1 MVSLHSYGY
10 RNAAGNY
17 FAFGYCRYRTFVCGF
32 DKQTK
37 GNTHRNESVHLVLQP
52 YYELMRL
59 FKKETINA
67 DSSSFIS
74 LVAPSINFIS
84 IIAAAAMLPIG
95 FWKPL
100 ISFNGDII
108 LFAYVL
114 GLARFFQILA
124 AMDIGS
130 SFEGMGAAR
139 EATFALFAEPIFFFT
154 LGSVAFIS
162 GLTSI
167 YDIYH
172 SIRLDN
178 ISYIVFIII
187 CSISVFILAVTE
199 CSRMPV
205 DDPNT
210 HLELTMI
217 HEVMILD
224 NSGFDLFLYQYSS
237 YIKLFI
243 YAIIEVSFFYPFG
256 VQSYWL
262 GILIFVVV
270 AVILTL
276 TLATVETI
284 TSRFKMKNIPLYLL
298 FATAIGI
305 LNLLIYTFT
314 K

>member
-1 MVSLHSYGY
+1 MGMNILQGIISVLVILGLAPLFAGMV
-10 RNAAGNY
+10 N
-17 FAFGYCRYRTFVCGF
+17 
-32 DKQTK
+32 KQKAILT
-37 GNTHRNESVHLVLQP
+37 GRIGSPVLQP
-52 YYELMRL
+52 YYELNRL
-59 FKKETINA
+59 FKKETINSTNA
-67 DSSSFIS
+67 SFMSRIS
-74 LVAPSINFIS
+74 PLINFVS
-84 IIAAAAMLPIG
+84 LIIAAAMLPVG

-108 LFAYVL
+108 LFAYIL

-154 LGSVAFIS
+154 IGSIAIIS
-162 GLTSI
+162 GQTSL

-172 SIRLDN
+172 SIELTN
-178 ISYIVFIII
+178 ISYEVFIVI
-187 CSISVFILAVTE
+187 CSISVFMLAVTE

-224 NSGFDLFLYQYSS
+224 NSGIDLFLYQYSS
-237 YIKLFI
+237 YLKLFI
-243 YAIIEVSFFYPFG
+243 YTVLEISFFYPLSN
-256 VQSYWL
+256 QSYLL
-262 GILIFVVV
+262 GILIFITGSV
-270 AVILTL
+270 ALSLTL
-276 TLATVETI
+276 GIVETI
-284 TSRFKMKNIPLYLL
+284 TSRYKMKNIPQYLL

>member
-1 MVSLHSYGY
+1 MELIKVIQGIFSLLIIIALSPLFTG
-10 RNAAGNY
+10 
-17 FAFGYCRYRTFVCGF
+17 
-32 DKQTK
+32 
-37 GNTHRNESVHLVLQP
+37 LVNKLKAIFTGRIGAPIIQP
-52 YYELMRL
+52 YYELKRL
-59 FKKETINA
+59 IRKETINA
-67 DSSSFIS
+67 NSSSFIS
-74 LVAPSINFIS
+74 SISPAINLVSVIF
-84 IIAAAAMLPIG
+84 AAAMLPIG
-95 FWKPL
+95 FSTPL
-100 ISFNGDII
+100 ISFEGDII

-114 GLARFFQILA
+114 GLARFFQIIA

-139 EATFALFAEPIFFFT
+139 EATFAVFAEPIFFFT
-154 LGSVAFIS
+154 LGSIAFM
-162 GLTSI
+162 GGFTSI

-178 ISYIVFIII
+178 VTYIVFIVV
-187 CSISVFILAVTE
+187 CSTSAFFLAITE

-224 NSGFDLFLYQYSS
+224 NSGTDLFLYQYSS

-243 YAIIEVSFFYPFG
+243 YAILETSFFYPFG
-256 VQSYWL
+256 VQNYTV
-262 GILIFVVV
+262 GVIIFIVVI
-270 AVILTL
+270 AALSIA
-276 TLATVETI
+276 LAISETI
-284 TSRFKMKNIPLYLL
+284 TSRFKMKNIPHYLL

>member
-1 MVSLHSYGY
+1 MVKEILQGIISVSVIIGL
-10 RNAAGNY
+10 APLFAGLVN
-17 FAFGYCRYRTFVCGF
+17 
-32 DKQTK
+32 KQKAKLT
-37 GNTHRNESVHLVLQP
+37 GRVGAPILQP
-52 YYELMRL
+52 YYELQRL
-59 FKKETINA
+59 IKKETINST
-67 DSSSFIS
+67 SSSFIS
-74 LVAPSINFIS
+74 RVAPILNYVSI
-84 IIAAAAMLPIG
+84 IIAAAILPVG

-108 LFAYVL
+108 LFAYIL
-114 GLARFFQILA
+114 GLSRFFQILA

-154 LGSVAFIS
+154 IGSIAFIS
-162 GLTSI
+162 GYTSI

-172 SIRLDN
+172 SIQLEN
-178 ISYIVFIII
+178 ISYEVFIVI
-187 CSISVFILAVTE
+187 CSISVFMLAVTE

-224 NSGFDLFLYQYSS
+224 NSGLDLFFYQFSS

-243 YAIIEVSFFYPFG
+243 YAVLEISFFYPFSQ
-256 VQSYWL
+256 QSYFI
-262 GILIFVVV
+262 GIVIFIVGIIALSFSL
-270 AVILTL
+270 AV
-276 TLATVETI
+276 VETI

>member
-1 MVSLHSYGY
+1 MVIVILQGIASVLILLGL
-10 RNAAGNY
+10 APL
-17 FAFGYCRYRTFVCGF
+17 FVGIVN
-32 DKQTK
+32 KQKAKLT
-37 GNTHRNESVHLVLQP
+37 GRVGAPTLQP
-52 YYELMRL
+52 YYDLQRL

-67 DSSSFIS
+67 STSSFIS
-74 LVAPSINFIS
+74 RVSPLINFITL
-84 IIAAAAMLPIG
+84 IVAAAMLPVG

-100 ISFNGDII
+100 VSFNGDII
-108 LFAYVL
+108 LFAYIL
-114 GLARFFQILA
+114 GLSRFFQILA

-154 LGSVAFIS
+154 IGSISFIS
-162 GLTSI
+162 GYTSLF
-167 YDIYH
+167 DIYH
-172 SIRLDN
+172 SIQLDN
-178 ISYIVFIII
+178 ISYEVFIVI
-187 CSISVFILAVTE
+187 CSISVFMLAVTE

-224 NSGFDLFLYQYSS
+224 NSGLDLFLYQYSS

-243 YAIIEVSFFYPFG
+243 YSVLEISFFYPFSQ
-256 VQSYWL
+256 QSYL
-262 GILIFVVV
+262 IGILIFIVGSIVLSFSL
-270 AVILTL
+270 AV
-276 TLATVETI
+276 VETI
-284 TSRFKMKNIPLYLL
+284 TSRYKMKSIPQYLL

>member
-1 MVSLHSYGY
+1 MGL
-10 RNAAGNY
+10 
-17 FAFGYCRYRTFVCGF
+17 
-32 DKQTK
+32 
-37 GNTHRNESVHLVLQP
+37 EVLQGIISVIVILGLAPLFVGFVNKLKAILTGRIGAPIRQP
-52 YYELMRL
+52 YFDLKKL
-59 FKKETINA
+59 FRKETINA
-67 DSSSFIS
+67 ATSSFVSRVSPLLNLIS
-74 LVAPSINFIS
+74 LIV
-84 IIAAAAMLPIG
+84 AAAMLPVG

-108 LFAYVL
+108 LFAYIL
-114 GLARFFQILA
+114 GLSRFFQILA

-154 LGSVAFIS
+154 IGSIS
-162 GLTSI
+162 FLSGFTSLF
-167 YDIYH
+167 DIYH
-172 SIRLDN
+172 SIQLDN
-178 ISYIVFIII
+178 ISYEVFILI
-187 CSISVFILAVTE
+187 CSISVFMLAVTE

-224 NSGFDLFLYQYSS
+224 NSGIDLFLYQYSS

-243 YAIIEVSFFYPFG
+243 YSVLEISFFYPFSQ
-256 VQSYWL
+256 QSYL
-262 GILIFVVV
+262 FGIIIFVVGSFV
-270 AVILTL
+270 LSFSLAV
-276 TLATVETI
+276 VETI
-284 TSRFKMKNIPLYLL
+284 TARYRIKNIPQYLL

>member
-1 MVSLHSYGY
+1 MGIDILQGIISIIVILGLSPLF
-10 RNAAGNY
+10 AGLVN
-17 FAFGYCRYRTFVCGF
+17 
-32 DKQTK
+32 KQKAILT
-37 GNTHRNESVHLVLQP
+37 GRIGAPILQP
-52 YYELMRL
+52 YFELQKI

-67 DSSSFIS
+67 TSSSFIS
-74 LVAPSINFIS
+74 RISPLINLVTLVI
-84 IIAAAAMLPIG
+84 AAAMLPVG

-100 ISFNGDII
+100 ISFSGDII
-108 LFAYVL
+108 LFAYIL

-154 LGSVAFIS
+154 IGSISFIS
-162 GLTSI
+162 GFTSLF
-167 YDIYH
+167 DIYH
-172 SIRLDN
+172 SIELTN
-178 ISYIVFIII
+178 ISYGVFIII
-187 CSISVFILAVTE
+187 CSISVFMLAVSE

-224 NSGFDLFLYQYSS
+224 NSGIDLFLYQYSS

-243 YAIIEVSFFYPFG
+243 YAILEISFFYPFSQ
-256 VQSYWL
+256 QSYML
-262 GILIFVVV
+262 GILIFITGS
-270 AVILTL
+270 AALTFVL
-276 TLATVETI
+276 GVVETI
-284 TSRFKMKNIPLYLL
+284 ISRSKMKNIPQYLL

>member
-1 MVSLHSYGY
+1 MDLISLLQGIISLLIILGLAPLLVGLV
-10 RNAAGNY
+10 N
-17 FAFGYCRYRTFVCGF
+17 
-32 DKQTK
+32 KQKAILT
-37 GNTHRNESVHLVLQP
+37 GRIGAPILQP
-52 YYELMRL
+52 YFDLKRL
-59 FKKETINA
+59 LRKETINA
-67 DSSSFIS
+67 NSSSFIS
-74 LVAPSINFIS
+74 IISPVINLVAVIT
-84 IIAAAAMLPIG
+84 AAAMLPIG
-95 FWKPL
+95 FARPL
-100 ISFNGDII
+100 ISFEGDII
-108 LFAYVL
+108 LFAYIL

-139 EATFALFAEPIFFFT
+139 EATFAVFAEPIFFFT
-154 LGSVAFIS
+154 LGSIAFMN

-178 ISYIVFIII
+178 VSYIVFIIV

-224 NSGFDLFLYQYSS
+224 NSGIDLFLYQYSS
-237 YIKLFI
+237 FIKLFI
-243 YAIIEVSFFYPFG
+243 YVIPETSFFYPFG
-256 VQSYWL
+256 VQNYSL
-262 GILIFVVV
+262 AIIIFVVV
-270 AVILTL
+270 VLLLSAA
-276 TLATVETI
+276 LAIVETI
-284 TSRFKMKNIPLYLL
+284 TSRFKMKRIPQYLL

>member
-1 MVSLHSYGY
+1 MDLISLLQGIISLLIILGLSPM
-10 RNAAGNY
+10 
-17 FAFGYCRYRTFVCGF
+17 FVG
-32 DKQTK
+32 
-37 GNTHRNESVHLVLQP
+37 LVNKLKAIFNGRIGAPLLQP
-52 YYELMRL
+52 YYDLKRL
-59 FKKETINA
+59 FRKETINSS
-67 DSSSFIS
+67 SSSFIS
-74 LVAPSINFIS
+74 AISPVINLVTV
-84 IIAAAAMLPIG
+84 IIAAAMLPIG
-95 FWKPL
+95 FARPL
-100 ISFNGDII
+100 ISFEGDII

-139 EATFALFAEPIFFFT
+139 EATFAVFAEPIFFFT
-154 LGSVAFIS
+154 IGSIAFIS

-172 SIRLDN
+172 SIRLEN
-178 ISYIVFIII
+178 VSYIVFIIV
-187 CSISVFILAVTE
+187 CSISVFILAVSE

-224 NSGFDLFLYQYSS
+224 NSGIDLFLYQYSS
-237 YIKLFI
+237 YVKLFI
-243 YAIIEVSFFYPFG
+243 YSILETSFFYPFG
-256 VQSYWL
+256 VRSYSV
-262 GILIFVVV
+262 GVVIFVVV
-270 AVILTL
+270 ITALSIA
-276 TLATVETI
+276 LAISETI
-284 TSRFKMKNIPLYLL
+284 TSRFKMKNIPQYLL

>member
-1 MVSLHSYGY
+1 MDIILVAHRIVSV
-10 RNAAGNY
+10 
-17 FAFGYCRYRTFVCGF
+17 F
-32 DKQTK
+32 
-37 GNTHRNESVHLVLQP
+37 LVLGLAPLFVGLVNKQKAIFTGRAGAGIFQP
-52 YYELMRL
+52 YYDLKRIL
-59 FKKETINA
+59 RKETIRAHNA
-67 DSSSFIS
+67 SFIS
-74 LVAPSINFIS
+74 SISPVINLIALVT
-84 IIAAAAMLPIG
+84 AAAMLPNG
-95 FWKPL
+95 FSRPL
-100 ISFNGDII
+100 ISFEGDII
-108 LFAYVL
+108 LFAYML

-139 EATFALFAEPIFFFT
+139 EATFAVFAEPIFFFT
-154 LGSVAFIS
+154 LGSIAFIS

-167 YDIYH
+167 YEIFY

-178 ISYIVFIII
+178 VSYIIFIVV

-224 NSGFDLFLYQYSS
+224 NSGVDLFLYQYSS
-237 YIKLFI
+237 YVKLFI
-243 YAIIEVSFFYPFG
+243 YAILEASFFYPFS
-256 VQSYWL
+256 VQSYTA
-262 GILIFVVV
+262 GVIIFIVVIV
-270 AVILTL
+270 MLSAA
-276 TLATVETI
+276 LATVETVA
-284 TSRFKMKNIPLYLL
+284 SRFKMINIPHYLL

>member
-1 MVSLHSYGY
+1 MVTNILQGIASVLILTGL
-10 RNAAGNY
+10 APL
-17 FAFGYCRYRTFVCGF
+17 FVGF
-32 DKQTK
+32 VNKQKAKLT
-37 GNTHRNESVHLVLQP
+37 GRIGAPILQP
-52 YYELMRL
+52 YYDLKKL
-59 FKKETINA
+59 FRKETINA
-67 DSSSFIS
+67 TTSSFIS
-74 LVAPSINFIS
+74 RVTPILNFVS
-84 IIAAAAMLPIG
+84 VIIAAAILPVG

-108 LFAYVL
+108 LFAYIL
-114 GLARFFQILA
+114 GFSRFFQILA

-154 LGSVAFIS
+154 IGSISFIS
-162 GLTSI
+162 GYTSL

-172 SIRLDN
+172 SIQLEN
-178 ISYIVFIII
+178 ISYLVFIVI
-187 CSISVFILAVTE
+187 CSISVFMLAVTE

-224 NSGFDLFLYQYSS
+224 NSGLDLFLYQLSS

-243 YAIIEVSFFYPFG
+243 YTVLEISFFYPF
-256 VQSYWL
+256 SNRNYFL
-262 GILIFVVV
+262 G
-270 AVILTL
+270 AVIFIAGIIVLSFS
-276 TLATVETI
+276 LAVVETI
-284 TSRFKMKNIPLYLL
+284 TSRFKMKNIPLYLI

>member
-1 MVSLHSYGY
+1 MLQGIISVVGILFL
-10 RNAAGNY
+10 APMFAG
-17 FAFGYCRYRTFVCGF
+17 
-32 DKQTK
+32 
-37 GNTHRNESVHLVLQP
+37 LVNKLKAIFTGRIGAPILQP
-52 YYELMRL
+52 YYDLKRL
-59 FKKETINA
+59 LRKETINA
-67 DSSSFIS
+67 GSSSFIS
-74 LVAPSINFIS
+74 VISPVINLVAVVI
-84 IIAAAAMLPIG
+84 AAAMLPIG
-95 FWKPL
+95 LAHPV
-100 ISFNGDII
+100 ISFDGDII

-139 EATFALFAEPIFFFT
+139 EAAFAIFAEPIFFFT
-154 LGSVAFIS
+154 LGSIAFMS

-178 ISYIVFIII
+178 VTYIIFIIV
-187 CSISVFILAVTE
+187 CSTSAFILAVTE

-224 NSGFDLFLYQYSS
+224 NSGVDLFLYQYSS

-243 YAIIEVSFFYPFG
+243 YAILETSFFYPFG
-256 VQSYWL
+256 VKSYTV
-262 GILIFVVV
+262 GIVIFVVV
-270 AVILTL
+270 IAILSV
-276 TLATVETI
+276 TLAVVETV
-284 TSRFKMKNIPLYLL
+284 TSRFKMKNIPQYLL

>member
-1 MVSLHSYGY
+1 MDIALLQGIISIVVIIGIAPLF
-10 RNAAGNY
+10 AGLVN
-17 FAFGYCRYRTFVCGF
+17 
-32 DKQTK
+32 KQKAILT
-37 GNTHRNESVHLVLQP
+37 GRIGAPVWQP
-52 YYELMRL
+52 YYELQRL
-59 FKKETINA
+59 IKKETIN
-67 DSSSFIS
+67 STTSSFVS
-74 LVAPSINFIS
+74 RVSPLINFVTM
-84 IIAAAAMLPIG
+84 IIAAAMLPVG

-100 ISFNGDII
+100 ITFNGDII
-108 LFAYVL
+108 LFAYIL

-154 LGSVAFIS
+154 IGSISFIS
-162 GLTSI
+162 GLTSVH
-167 YDIYH
+167 DIFH
-172 SIRLDN
+172 SIQLTN
-178 ISYIVFIII
+178 ISYEVFIVI
-187 CSISVFILAVTE
+187 CSISVFMLAVTE

-224 NSGFDLFLYQYSS
+224 NSGIDLFLYQYSG

-243 YAIIEVSFFYPFG
+243 YAILEISFFYPFSK
-256 VQSYWL
+256 QSYTL
-262 GILIFVVV
+262 GVVIFITGSV
-270 AVILTL
+270 AITFVLGVI
-276 TLATVETI
+276 ETI
-284 TSRFKMKNIPLYLL
+284 TSRYKMKNIPQYLL